1 MVPLL
6 LVCSSF
12 HSLDERQCQTRLKIN
27 KKQKTKSPKV
37 QVESREVLQPRTSRT
52 SEITYTDIS
61 KKTKKKKQTPNK
73 VMQISKS
80 IYSSHMNLGIACW
93 VLITYQKRAFISV
106 HRLPKFWTQGE
117 KLFPLCPF
125 FFLSIC

>member
-27 KKQKTKSPKV
+27 KKQKKKSPKV

-61 KKTKKKKQTPNK
+61 KKTKKKNRP
-73 VMQISKS
+73 QIK
-80 IYSSHMNLGIACW
+80 LC
-93 VLITYQKRAFISV
+93 KFPKAFIQV
-106 HRLPKFWTQGE
+106 T
-117 KLFPLCPF
+117 
-125 FFLSIC
+125 

>member
-12 HSLDERQCQTRLKIN
+12 HSLDERHCQTRLKIN
-27 KKQKTKSPKV
+27 KKQKKKSPKV

-61 KKTKKKKQTPNK
+61 KKTKKIKTD
-73 VMQISKS
+73 
-80 IYSSHMNLGIACW
+80 
-93 VLITYQKRAFISV
+93 
-106 HRLPKFWTQGE
+106 PK
-117 KLFPLCPF
+117 
-125 FFLSIC
+125 